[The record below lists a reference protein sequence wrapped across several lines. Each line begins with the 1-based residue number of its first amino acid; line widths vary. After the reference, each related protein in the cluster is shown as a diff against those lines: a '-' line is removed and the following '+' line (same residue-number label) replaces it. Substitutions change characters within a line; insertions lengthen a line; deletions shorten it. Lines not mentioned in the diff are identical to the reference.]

1 MKQILFISTLG
12 NVQGTLWRIC
22 ILLLGWKGLKACELA
37 LIISAAGL
45 AYLQLYPL
53 SKVKQKRLCFILQS
67 EGTTRCRLCGTR
79 FPPPLALNFP
89 IGQKN
94 IRGEVQM
101 MMVCSEVVL
110 LRIFIRRQTNFLVTL
125 GFHLVMFLFPSIQ
138 ISKPCQYC

>member
-12 NVQGTLWRIC
+12 NVQGTLLRIF
-22 ILLLGWKGLKACELA
+22 ILLLGWEGLKACELA

-101 MMVCSEVVL
+101 MMVCSEVEL
-110 LRIFIRRQTNFLVTL
+110 LRIFIQHPTNFLVTL
-125 GFHLVMFLFPSIQ
+125 GFHLVMFLVPSVQ